1 MATLQDYYC
10 PICDDEEYDK
20 WSDDVPVCCERKM
33 KIAITGGKHFEWGS
47 PQTYLNLRDEPFSSR
62 SELNSYT
69 KSKGLSLGESS
80 EKVGGARND
89 MYAGIGKLYSYP
101 GAPKGGRHGR

>member
-20 WSDDVPVCCERKM
+20 WSDDVPICCERKM
-33 KIAITGGKHFEWGS
+33 KIAITGGRNFEWGS
-47 PQTYLNLRDEPFSSR
+47 SKTYLHLRDEPFSSR

-69 KSKGLSLGESS
+69 KSRGLSLGESS

-89 MYAGIGKLYSYP
+89 MYEGMGKLYSYS
-101 GAPKGGRHGR
+101 GAPRGGRHGR